1 MSQVNE
7 DNPQAT
13 SAVEDDEAL
22 FAEGFNLGDDD
33 GESTEDRQGN
43 DQQQTD
49 DSSEKAPAENQDQQS
64 DADNT
69 AAKEEVQ
76 HEQPAQPA
84 PPMPAQQPYQQIER
98 PQASE
103 PAKPEPPKL
112 IEVPEHL
119 ADELATLKKLNPA
132 AAELALEDSA
142 EGERLR
148 SRMEEFGAEMALD
161 RAEMVLDKRNR
172 ETAAH
177 QAEVARQQQ
186 TIAEHNNR
194 FMATLQREHPEYA
207 AMITDPARR
216 EEAVKKQN
224 EIMGWISAKPYAEG
238 ARLMKIAQEARDPN
252 EVCAL
257 ITQFESERQAK
268 PKQADPTGALAVPG
282 RGAPTAP
289 AGIGDKDDF
298 DAGWN
303 ANPSK

>member
-1 MSQVNE
+1 MSQVN
-7 DNPQAT
+7 
-13 SAVEDDEAL
+13 VEDLQGTEVTPEEEEDQFDQGFSLGEDE
-22 FAEGFNLGDDD
+22 GDAGDNTENNGQQDED
-33 GESTEDRQGN
+33 GEGN
-43 DQQQTD
+43 EAAGAQEQA
-49 DSSEKAPAENQDQQS
+49 KADEGKPQH
-64 DADNT
+64 
-69 AAKEEVQ
+69 EVQ
-76 HEQPAQPA
+76 VEQPAQA
-84 PPMPAQQPYQQIER
+84 AAQPQQIEL
-98 PQASE
+98 PQQAAPE
-103 PAKPEPPKL
+103 EPEPPKQ
-112 IEVPEHL
+112 IEVPENL
-119 ADELATLKKLNPA
+119 TDELAALKKLNPA

-148 SRMEEFGAEMALD
+148 SRMEEFGVEMALD

-207 AMITDPARR
+207 AMIIDPARR

-257 ITQFESERQAK
+257 ITQFESERKAK

>member
-7 DNPQAT
+7 DNPQGT

-33 GESTEDRQGN
+33 GESAEDRQGN
-43 DQQQTD
+43 DQQQED
-49 DSSEKAPAENQDQQS
+49 DSSEKAPAANQEQQS

-103 PAKPEPPKL
+103 PAKPL

-119 ADELATLKKLNPA
+119 VDELANLKKLNPA
-132 AAELALEDSA
+132 AAELALEDSP

-148 SRMEEFGAEMALD
+148 SRMEEYGAEMALD
-161 RAEMVLDKRNR
+161 RAEIVLDKRNR

>member
-7 DNPQAT
+7 DNPQGT

-43 DQQQTD
+43 DQQQAD
-49 DSSEKAPAENQDQQS
+49 ESSEKAPAENHDQQS
-64 DADNT
+64 DADN

-84 PPMPAQQPYQQIER
+84 PPIPAQQSYQQFER
-98 PQASE
+98 PQVSE
-103 PAKPEPPKL
+103 PAKPKL

-119 ADELATLKKLNPA
+119 AGELATLKKLNPA
-132 AAELALEDSA
+132 AATLALEDSP

-216 EEAVKKQN
+216 DEAVKKQN

-257 ITQFESERQAK
+257 ITQFESERKAK

>member
-7 DNPQAT
+7 DNPQGT

-33 GESTEDRQGN
+33 GESTEDPQGN
-43 DQQQTD
+43 DQQQAD

-64 DADNT
+64 DADN

-84 PPMPAQQPYQQIER
+84 PPIPAQQSYQQFER
-98 PQASE
+98 PQVSE
-103 PAKPEPPKL
+103 PAKPKL

-119 ADELATLKKLNPA
+119 AGELATLKKLNPS
-132 AAELALEDSA
+132 AAELALEDSP

-148 SRMEEFGAEMALD
+148 SRMEEYGAEMALD
-161 RAEMVLDKRNR
+161 RAEIVLDKRNR

-257 ITQFESERQAK
+257 ITQFESERKVK

>member
-33 GESTEDRQGN
+33 GESAEDRQGN
-43 DQQQTD
+43 DQQQED
-49 DSSEKAPAENQDQQS
+49 DSSEKAPAANQEQQS

-103 PAKPEPPKL
+103 PAKPL

-119 ADELATLKKLNPA
+119 VDELANLKKLNPA
-132 AAELALEDSA
+132 AAELALEDSP

-148 SRMEEFGAEMALD
+148 SRMEEYGAEMALD
-161 RAEMVLDKRNR
+161 RAEIVLDKRNR

>member
-7 DNPQAT
+7 DNQQAT

-103 PAKPEPPKL
+103 PAKPDQPKL

-148 SRMEEFGAEMALD
+148 SRMEEFGAEIALD
-161 RAEMVLDKRNR
+161 RAEIVLDKRNR

>member
-33 GESTEDRQGN
+33 GESTEDPQGN
-43 DQQQTD
+43 DQQQAD
-49 DSSEKAPAENQDQQS
+49 ESSEKAPAENQDQQS
-64 DADNT
+64 DADN

-84 PPMPAQQPYQQIER
+84 PPIPAQQSYQQFER
-98 PQASE
+98 PQVSE
-103 PAKPEPPKL
+103 PAKPKL

-119 ADELATLKKLNPA
+119 AGELATLKKLNPA
-132 AAELALEDSA
+132 AAELALEDSP

-148 SRMEEFGAEMALD
+148 SLMEEYGAEMALD
-161 RAEMVLDKRNR
+161 RAEIVLDKRNR

>member
-7 DNPQAT
+7 DNPQGT

-33 GESTEDRQGN
+33 GESAEDPQGD

-64 DADNT
+64 DADN

-84 PPMPAQQPYQQIER
+84 PPIPAQQSYQQFER
-98 PQASE
+98 PQVSE
-103 PAKPEPPKL
+103 PAKPKL

-119 ADELATLKKLNPA
+119 AGELATLKKLNPA
-132 AAELALEDSA
+132 AAELALEDSP

-148 SRMEEFGAEMALD
+148 SRMEEYGAEMALD
-161 RAEMVLDKRNR
+161 RAEIVLDKRNR

-257 ITQFESERQAK
+257 ITQFESERKAK

>member
-7 DNPQAT
+7 DNPQGT

-69 AAKEEVQ
+69 ASQEEVQ
-76 HEQPAQPA
+76 HEQP
-84 PPMPAQQPYQQIER
+84 PMPAQQSYQQVEQ
-98 PQASE
+98 PQVSE

-148 SRMEEFGAEMALD
+148 SRMEEFGAEIALD

>member
-7 DNPQAT
+7 DNPQGT

-33 GESTEDRQGN
+33 GESTEDPQGN
-43 DQQQTD
+43 DQQQAD

-64 DADNT
+64 DADN

-84 PPMPAQQPYQQIER
+84 PPIPAQQSYQQFER
-98 PQASE
+98 PQVSE
-103 PAKPEPPKL
+103 PAKPKL

-119 ADELATLKKLNPA
+119 AGELATLKKLNPA
-132 AAELALEDSA
+132 AAELALEDSP

-148 SRMEEFGAEMALD
+148 SRMEEYGAEMALD
-161 RAEMVLDKRNR
+161 RAEIVLDKRNR

-257 ITQFESERQAK
+257 ITQFESERKAK

>member
-7 DNPQAT
+7 DNPQGT

-33 GESTEDRQGN
+33 GESAEDRQGN
-43 DQQQTD
+43 DQQQED
-49 DSSEKAPAENQDQQS
+49 DSSEKAPAANQEQQS
-64 DADNT
+64 DADNA

-76 HEQPAQPA
+76 HEQPSQPA

-103 PAKPEPPKL
+103 PAKPL

-119 ADELATLKKLNPA
+119 VDELANLKKLNPA

-148 SRMEEFGAEMALD
+148 SRMEEFGVEMALD

-186 TIAEHNNR
+186 TIVEHNNR

-207 AMITDPARR
+207 AMIIDPARR

>member
-69 AAKEEVQ
+69 ASQEEVQ
-76 HEQPAQPA
+76 HEQP
-84 PPMPAQQPYQQIER
+84 PMPAQQSYQQVEQ
-98 PQASE
+98 PQVSE
-103 PAKPEPPKL
+103 PAKPKL

-119 ADELATLKKLNPA
+119 AGELATLKKLNPA

-148 SRMEEFGAEMALD
+148 SRMEEFGAEIALD

>member
-7 DNPQAT
+7 DNPQGT
-13 SAVEDDEAL
+13 SAFEDDDAQ

-33 GESTEDRQGN
+33 GEASEEHQAN

-64 DADNT
+64 DAGT
-69 AAKEEVQ
+69 AAQEEVQ
-76 HEQPAQPA
+76 QGQPAQPA
-84 PPMPAQQPYQQIER
+84 PLMPAQQPYQQIER

>member
-7 DNPQAT
+7 DNPQGT

-43 DQQQTD
+43 DQQQED

-69 AAKEEVQ
+69 ASQEEVQ
-76 HEQPAQPA
+76 HEQP
-84 PPMPAQQPYQQIER
+84 PMPAQQSYQQVEQ
-98 PQASE
+98 PQVSE

-177 QAEVARQQQ
+177 QADVARQQQ
-186 TIAEHNNR
+186 AIVEHNNR

>member
-13 SAVEDDEAL
+13 CAVEDDEAL

-49 DSSEKAPAENQDQQS
+49 DSSVKAPAENQDQQS

-98 PQASE
+98 PQVSE
-103 PAKPEPPKL
+103 PAKPKL

-119 ADELATLKKLNPA
+119 AGELATLKKLNPA
-132 AAELALEDSA
+132 AAELALEDSP

-148 SRMEEFGAEMALD
+148 SRMEEYGAEMALD
-161 RAEMVLDKRNR
+161 RAEIVLDKRNR

>member
-7 DNPQAT
+7 DNPQGT

-69 AAKEEVQ
+69 ASQEEVQ
-76 HEQPAQPA
+76 HEQP
-84 PPMPAQQPYQQIER
+84 PMPAQQSYQQVEQ
-98 PQASE
+98 PQVSE

-132 AAELALEDSA
+132 AAELALEDSV

-207 AMITDPARR
+207 AMIIDPARR

>member
-1 MSQVNE
+1 
-7 DNPQAT
+7 
-13 SAVEDDEAL
+13 
-22 FAEGFNLGDDD
+22 
-33 GESTEDRQGN
+33 
-43 DQQQTD
+43 
-49 DSSEKAPAENQDQQS
+49 
-64 DADNT
+64 
-69 AAKEEVQ
+69 
-76 HEQPAQPA
+76 
-84 PPMPAQQPYQQIER
+84 
-98 PQASE
+98 
-103 PAKPEPPKL
+103 
-112 IEVPEHL
+112 
-119 ADELATLKKLNPA
+119 
-132 AAELALEDSA
+132 
-142 EGERLR
+142 
-148 SRMEEFGAEMALD
+148 MEEYGAEMAID
-161 RAEMVLDKRNR
+161 RAEIVLDKRNR

-177 QAEVARQQQ
+177 QAEFARQQQ
-186 TIAEHNNR
+186 TIVEHNNR

-257 ITQFESERQAK
+257 ITQFESERKAK

>member
-7 DNPQAT
+7 NDLQQG
-13 SAVEDDEAL
+13 VETPVDDEETQ
-22 FAEGFNLGDDD
+22 FDQGFSIGEDEAEAKGSAEKGQEQEANSEGNEAAGSQEPAKADE
-33 GESTEDRQGN
+33 GKQTNVQNEQPPAAEQPQQPQPQMEQPRES
-43 DQQQTD
+43 
-49 DSSEKAPAENQDQQS
+49 APAE
-64 DADNT
+64 
-69 AAKEEVQ
+69 
-76 HEQPAQPA
+76 
-84 PPMPAQQPYQQIER
+84 
-98 PQASE
+98 
-103 PAKPEPPKL
+103 PEPPKK
-112 IEVPEHL
+112 IEVPENL
-119 ADELATLKKLNPA
+119 TEEFATLKKLNPA
-132 AAELALEDSA
+132 AAELALEDSP

-148 SRMEEFGAEMALD
+148 SRMEEYGAEMALD
-161 RAEMVLDKRNR
+161 RAEIVLDKRNR

-257 ITQFESERQAK
+257 ITQFESERKAK

>member
-33 GESTEDRQGN
+33 GESAEDRQGN

-69 AAKEEVQ
+69 ASQEEVQ
-76 HEQPAQPA
+76 HEQP
-84 PPMPAQQPYQQIER
+84 PMPAQQSYQQVEQ

-103 PAKPEPPKL
+103 PAKPEQPKL

-148 SRMEEFGAEMALD
+148 SRMEEFGAEIALD

>member
-43 DQQQTD
+43 DQQQAD
-49 DSSEKAPAENQDQQS
+49 ESSEKAPAENQEQQS
-64 DADNT
+64 DADN

-84 PPMPAQQPYQQIER
+84 PPIPAQQSYQQFER
-98 PQASE
+98 PQVSE
-103 PAKPEPPKL
+103 PAKPKL

-119 ADELATLKKLNPA
+119 TGELATLKKLNPA
-132 AAELALEDSA
+132 AAELALEDSP

-148 SRMEEFGAEMALD
+148 SRMEEYGAEMALD
-161 RAEMVLDKRNR
+161 RAEIVLDKRNR

>member
-33 GESTEDRQGN
+33 GESTEDPQGN
-43 DQQQTD
+43 DQQQAD
-49 DSSEKAPAENQDQQS
+49 ESSEKAPAENQDQQS
-64 DADNT
+64 DADN

-84 PPMPAQQPYQQIER
+84 PPIPAQQSYQQFER
-98 PQASE
+98 PQVSE
-103 PAKPEPPKL
+103 PAKPKL

-119 ADELATLKKLNPA
+119 AGELATLKKLNPA
-132 AAELALEDSA
+132 AATLALEDSP

-161 RAEMVLDKRNR
+161 RAEIVLDKRNR

-257 ITQFESERQAK
+257 ITQFESERKAK

-303 ANPSK
+303 LEK

>member
-7 DNPQAT
+7 DNPQGT
-13 SAVEDDEAL
+13 SAEDDDAQ

-33 GESTEDRQGN
+33 GEASEEHQAN

-64 DADNT
+64 DAGT

-76 HEQPAQPA
+76 QGQPAQPA
-84 PPMPAQQPYQQIER
+84 PPMPAQQPYQQEQ
-98 PQASE
+98 PQAE

-132 AAELALEDSA
+132 AAELALEDSP

-172 ETAAH
+172 ETATR

-186 TIAEHNNR
+186 AIVEHNNR
-194 FMATLQREHPEYA
+194 FMSTLQRDHPDYA

-257 ITQFESERQAK
+257 LTQFESERQAK

>member
-7 DNPQAT
+7 DNPQGT
-13 SAVEDDEAL
+13 SAFEDDDAQ

-33 GESTEDRQGN
+33 GEASEEHQAN

-64 DADNT
+64 DADN

-84 PPMPAQQPYQQIER
+84 PPIPAQQSYQQFER
-98 PQASE
+98 PQVSE
-103 PAKPEPPKL
+103 PAKPKL

-119 ADELATLKKLNPA
+119 AGELATLKKLNPA
-132 AAELALEDSA
+132 AAELALEDSP

-148 SRMEEFGAEMALD
+148 SRMEEYGAEMALD
-161 RAEMVLDKRNR
+161 RAEIVLDKRNR

-282 RGAPTAP
+282 APAAP

>member
-7 DNPQAT
+7 DNQQAT

-69 AAKEEVQ
+69 ASQEEVQ
-76 HEQPAQPA
+76 HEQP
-84 PPMPAQQPYQQIER
+84 PMPAQQSYQQVEQ
-98 PQASE
+98 PQVSE

-132 AAELALEDSA
+132 AAELALEDSP

-148 SRMEEFGAEMALD
+148 SRMEEYGAEMALD
-161 RAEMVLDKRNR
+161 RAEIVLDKRNR